1 MRKPRRWGL
10 TAGASEA
17 AAANTLRAD
26 SLWPESTEQP
36 TLDGSVSALS
46 RFDPL
51 FEERARL
58 QAQAAAAFD
67 VCHPALALRAVL
79 LVQAVLVVAAV
90 AAAHSLQQW
99 GARQAA
105 MGFGGLLGTVLW
117 LVAVCALRQRLAG
130 SPVTR
135 RASVVL
141 VLGAA
146 SAALGW
152 LPLAWAGMVATDGF
166 TLTAVLGAGVGLAG
180 LLWAWL
186 DARSRI
192 WHPAHASARL
202 AELQSRIRP
211 HFLFNALNSA
221 LALVRA
227 EPARAEAVL
236 EDLAQLFRVAL
247 ADAGASVS
255 LREEIDLAR
264 RYLAIEEVRFGARM
278 QVQWQID
285 PRVYE
290 ARVPPLVL
298 QPLVENAVR
307 HGIEPAAEGGH
318 VSISAQLQRGQV
330 VVLVTNT
337 LGADTGSAGHGMA
350 LHNLRER
357 LRLLHD
363 VGAQCDVWHE
373 PAAKGYDGGGLFHAR
388 ITLPAP

>member
-1 MRKPRRWGL
+1 MRKPRRRGL
-10 TAGASEA
+10 VPGVPGAASAG
-17 AAANTLRAD
+17 TQRPD
-26 SLWPESTEQP
+26 SLWPESTEQSA
-36 TLDGSVSALS
+36 LEGSVSAIS

-90 AAAHSLQQW
+90 AGAHSLQQW
-99 GARQAA
+99 GTRQAL
-105 MGFGGLLGTVLW
+105 MSFGGLLATLLW
-117 LVAVCALRQRLAG
+117 LVVVCALRQRLAG
-130 SPVTR
+130 SPVAH
-135 RASVVL
+135 RAGVVL
-141 VLGAA
+141 ALGAA
-146 SAALGW
+146 SAAVGW
-152 LPLAWAGMVATDGF
+152 LPMAWAGMVASDGF
-166 TLTAVLGAGVGLAG
+166 TLAAVLGAGVGLAG

-264 RYLAIEEVRFGARM
+264 RYLAIEEVRFGPRLV
-278 QVQWQID
+278 VQWQID
-285 PRVYE
+285 PRVFE

-307 HGIEPAAEGGH
+307 HGIEPAPEGGH
-318 VSISAQLQRGQV
+318 VSISGQLQRGQV

-337 LGADTGSAGHGMA
+337 LGDDAGSPGHGMA
-350 LHNLRER
+350 LHNIRER

>member
-1 MRKPRRWGL
+1 MRKPRRRGL
-10 TAGASEA
+10 FAGPAPAAFDATAS
-17 AAANTLRAD
+17 RAE
-26 SLWPESTEQP
+26 SLWPDSTQQP
-36 TLDGSVSALS
+36 ALDSSAYAIS

-51 FEERARL
+51 SEERARL
-58 QAQAAAAFD
+58 QTQAAAAFD

-79 LVQAVLVVAAV
+79 LVQAVLVVPALAGAHSWAQWATRQAAACFGGLLATLLWLVVVCALRPRLAALRPVQRVVLVMALGGAAAV
-90 AAAHSLQQW
+90 AAWA
-99 GARQAA
+99 
-105 MGFGGLLGTVLW
+105 
-117 LVAVCALRQRLAG
+117 
-130 SPVTR
+130 
-135 RASVVL
+135 
-141 VLGAA
+141 
-146 SAALGW
+146 
-152 LPLAWAGMVATDGF
+152 PLAWAGMAADDGF
-166 TLTAVLGAGVGLAG
+166 ALTGVLGAGVGAAG

-186 DARSRI
+186 DVRSRI

-221 LALVRA
+221 LALVRV
-227 EPARAEAVL
+227 EPARAESVL

-255 LREEIDLAR
+255 LREEMDLAR
-264 RYLAIEEVRFGARM
+264 RYLAIEEVRFGERLA
-278 QVQWQID
+278 VQWQVD
-285 PRVYE
+285 PRVLE

-307 HGIEPAAEGGH
+307 HGIEPAPEGGH

-330 VVLVTNT
+330 VVVTNT
-337 LGADTGSAGHGMA
+337 LGEDAGSPGHGMA

-373 PAAKGYDGGGLFHAR
+373 PAPKGYDGGGLFHAR